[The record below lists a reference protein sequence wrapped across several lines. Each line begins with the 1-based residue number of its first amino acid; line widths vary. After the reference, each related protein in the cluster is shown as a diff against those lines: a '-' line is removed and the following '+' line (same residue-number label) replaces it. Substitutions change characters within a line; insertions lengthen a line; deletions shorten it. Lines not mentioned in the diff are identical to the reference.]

1 MKQQVRATPDLIDSV
16 KAFAAFLHRCKGLY
30 DDGYALSFKHEGESL
45 WYYRFHHANGNII
58 ELKLY
63 TKELKL
69 VQLTNGRKVHS
80 STLREY

>member
-1 MKQQVRATPDLIDSV
+1 MQPTPNFPVYL

-30 DDGYALSFKHEGESL
+30 EDGYRLSFKHEGEFL
-45 WYYRFHHANGNII
+45 WYYRFQHANGNII

-69 VQLTNGRKVHS
+69 VQLTNGREVHTC
-80 STLREY
+80 TLREY